1 MVSERD
7 VSAAIGSTAYGSDGE
22 SVGTVETFYTDD
34 VTGATTWV
42 SVSSGLLGRKQV
54 IAPAE
59 DATFADGR
67 LQLSVPAG
75 SVGSAPKMAGEHLS
89 PEDEEALRR
98 HYAQALPTSGD
109 DLARR
114 TGSDDVEA
122 RSGVEDVDRRTGVDD
137 LERQPTVTGAAAP
150 TQAIPA
156 DAVPGP
162 GDTGR
167 HAAGGAVAGHDV
179 TGGAV
184 AGHDVADRDVADR
197 GDGSM
202 VRSEEQLRVG
212 TEQVAA
218 RRMRVVKYV
227 VTEEVQI
234 SVPIRR
240 EEIRIEEVP
249 QGALD
254 TDGGVVTEGEPLQAG
269 PADGGLA
276 NGSPAG
282 GSPAGGLPA
291 EIVLHTERPI
301 VTVEVV
307 PVERVRLTTE
317 LVEGQTSVSGTVQRE
332 QVTVDQHP
340 VPRRS

>member
-98 HYAQALPTSGD
+98 HYTQARSTSGD
-109 DLARR
+109 DVDRR
-114 TGSDDVEA
+114 PGGD
-122 RSGVEDVDRRTGVDD
+122 DVDRRPGVDD
-137 LERQPTVTGAAAP
+137 VDRQPAVAGAAAP
-150 TQAIPA
+150 TQVIPPS
-156 DAVPGP
+156 AVPGT

-167 HAAGGAVAGHDV
+167 HTAVGDA
-179 TGGAV
+179 
-184 AGHDVADRDVADR
+184 ADRDVAGSGVADR

-269 PADGGLA
+269 PAT
-276 NGSPAG
+276 G
-282 GSPAGGLPA
+282 GSLPDGLPD
-291 EIVLHTERPI
+291 EIVLHTERPV

-317 LVEGQTSVSGTVQRE
+317 LVAGQTSVSETVQRE

-340 VPRRS
+340 VPRGS

>member
-42 SVSSGLLGRKQV
+42 SVSTGLLGRKQA
-54 IAPAE
+54 IAPA
-59 DATFADGR
+59 DGATFADGR
-67 LQLSVPAG
+67 LQLPVPAA
-75 SVGSAPKMAGEHLS
+75 SVSSAPRLAGEHLS

-98 HYAQALPTSGD
+98 HYAQAG
-109 DLARR
+109 
-114 TGSDDVEA
+114 TGSDDDVERPPAVDVEA
-122 RSGVEDVDRRTGVDD
+122 
-137 LERQPTVTGAAAP
+137 
-150 TQAIPA
+150 TQAMATPA
-156 DAVPGP
+156 RTAPDRNG
-162 GDTGR
+162 
-167 HAAGGAVAGHDV
+167 
-179 TGGAV
+179 TGG
-184 AGHDVADRDVADR
+184 R
-197 GDGSM
+197 DGSM

-212 TEQVAA
+212 TEQVTAK
-218 RRMRVVKYV
+218 RMRVVKYV

-249 QGALD
+249 VDALD
-254 TDGGVVTEGEPLQAG
+254 SDGGVLTEGEPLQAG
-269 PADGGLA
+269 YATDELAGGTR
-276 NGSPAG
+276 AG
-282 GSPAGGLPA
+282 GSPTDGLPD
-291 EIVLHTERPI
+291 EIVLHAERPV

-307 PVERVRLTTE
+307 PVERVRLSTE
-317 LVEGQTSVSGTVQRE
+317 LVAGQTSVSETVQRE